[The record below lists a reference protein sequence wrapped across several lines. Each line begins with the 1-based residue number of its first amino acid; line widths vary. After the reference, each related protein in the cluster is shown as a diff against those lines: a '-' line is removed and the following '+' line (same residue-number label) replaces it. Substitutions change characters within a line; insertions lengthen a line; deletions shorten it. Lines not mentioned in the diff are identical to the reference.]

1 MRVHTADWHLGMLD
15 LYKVTLMEDQRWF
28 KQQLKAIIEEECID
42 AVLVAG
48 RCV

>member
-1 MRVHTADWHLGMLD
+1 MRVLHTADWHLGMD

-28 KQQLKAIIEEECID
+28 MHRCRAGG
-42 AVLVAG
+42 G